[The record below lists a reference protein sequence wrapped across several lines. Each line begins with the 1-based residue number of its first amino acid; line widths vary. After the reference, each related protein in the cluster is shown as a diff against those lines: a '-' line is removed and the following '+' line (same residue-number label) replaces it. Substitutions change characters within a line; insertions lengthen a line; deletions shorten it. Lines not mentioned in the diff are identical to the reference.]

1 MMGRLESVQDQFFY
15 NFRLDDIVPA
25 DHLVRRRAWRGFV
38 RLNFWSFL

>member
-25 DHLVRRRAWRGFV
+25 DHLARIIHGTA
-38 RLNFWSFL
+38 